1 MKTKIKKKYET
12 MGHFEIW
19 HDNSNSTFANH
30 RHISFNANFLYDQ
43 VVFYTNSEYE
53 TL

>member
-1 MKTKIKKKYET
+1 

-19 HDNSNSTFANH
+19 HDNSNSTMANH
-30 RHISFNANFLYDQ
+30 SYIAFNANFLYDYT
-43 VVFYTNSEYE
+43 VFYSNSEYE